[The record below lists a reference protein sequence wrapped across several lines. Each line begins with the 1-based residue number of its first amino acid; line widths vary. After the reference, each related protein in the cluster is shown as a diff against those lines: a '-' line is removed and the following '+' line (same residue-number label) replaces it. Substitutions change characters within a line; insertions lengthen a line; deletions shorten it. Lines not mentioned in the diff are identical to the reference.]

1 MAFSSVRSACGQ
13 DTCSAAC
20 KHMRSLVRALAW
32 EWMHAWACRLWGREA
47 GRARCRRACLWDGQP
62 FRGAGFFGSCG
73 SSLLLAENYNRI
85 TTNNTTEAQSAQRLN
100 GGGRNSLRLDDPCG
114 LWASLARQPIDRGRC
129 PGRCPRLVLLGPPPV
144 GRADRASSQSAGRA
158 FLLCCRQKPLGQC
171 GGNMCGRIGRR
182 KRQEAYRFFFFLS
195 DFINW
200 RYSFV
205 VIPAFTSASTV
216 LGSCSREFRIEGV
229 AS

>member
-1 MAFSSVRSACGQ
+1 MRALVRAFVWARVPAWGCRLGGREAVLACGQ
-13 DTCSAAC
+13 GGLSLGLAAF
-20 KHMRSLVRALAW
+20 
-32 EWMHAWACRLWGREA
+32 
-47 GRARCRRACLWDGQP
+47 GRAE
-62 FRGAGFFGSCG
+62 FFGSCG
-73 SSLLLAENYNRI
+73 NSLLLAENYNRT

-100 GGGRNSLRLDDPCG
+100 GGGRNILRLDDPCE
-114 LWASLARQPIDRGRC
+114 LRASLARQPIDRGRC

-171 GGNMCGRIGRR
+171 GGNMCGRIGSR
-182 KRQEAYRFFFFLS
+182 KRPVAYRFFFLS